1 MSHNSVSKVLIIL
14 YYWPPAGGPGVQRWL
29 KFVKYLKVMGVQPT
43 VYAPSN
49 PHYPTLDKSL
59 EMEIPNGVEI
69 IKAPIREP
77 YGFANL
83 FSKSDTKTLSKG
95 IIKAKS
101 KQNAL
106 QRLMLFVRGNLFIPD
121 ARMLWI
127 KPSVKRLSKLIQDN
141 NYDAIITTGPPH
153 SLHRI
158 GFHLKQKF
166 SQIKWI
172 ADFRDPWTNIGYH
185 HQLKLTAKSQ
195 QKHLQQEKEV
205 LDCAD
210 HIIVTSPSTQAE
222 FENKTTTPVSLIT
235 NGFDDV
241 DFHTAL
247 DEHFTLSHIGTLL
260 NERNPENLW
269 LALSELIEESEQF
282 KTQVELKFVGQVGQN
297 IVDSI
302 EKYGLKKHCNF
313 MGYLPHKDA
322 QEQMQSAQVLLLVEK
337 DLNQTKGIIPGKFFE
352 YLQARR
358 PIISIG
364 PKDWDVLKL
373 INTHKAG
380 LAFNHQDK
388 SELKSSIKAYFDDF
402 MKGKLKVN
410 STHIGVYHRKHL
422 TEKLIEIIN
431 RVNQNSP
438 ARF

>member
-1 MSHNSVSKVLIIL
+1 MTHKSVSKVLIVL

-29 KFVKYLKVMGVQPT
+29 KFVKYLKAMGVQPT
-43 VYAPSN
+43 VYAPRS

-69 IKAPIREP
+69 IKAPISEP

-95 IIKAKS
+95 IIKTKS
-101 KQNAL
+101 RQNAL

-127 KPSVKRLSKLIQDN
+127 KPSVKRLRKLIQDN

-158 GFHLKQKF
+158 GYKLKQKF
-166 SQIKWI
+166 SHIKWI

-185 HQLKLTAKSQ
+185 HQLKLTEKSQ

-222 FENKTTTPVSLIT
+222 FESKTTTPVSLIT
-235 NGFDDV
+235 NGFDDI

-269 LALSELIEESEQF
+269 QVISELIEESEHF
-282 KTQVELKFVGQVGQN
+282 KTHIELKFVGQVGQN

-302 EKYGLKKHCNF
+302 ERYGLKKHSNF
-313 MGYLPHKDA
+313 LGYLPHKDA
-322 QEQMQSAQVLLLVEK
+322 QEHMHSAQVLLLIEK
-337 DLNQTKGIIPGKFFE
+337 NFKQTRGIIPGKFFE
-352 YLQARR
+352 YLQSKR
-358 PIISIG
+358 PVLGIG
-364 PKDWDVLKL
+364 PQGWDV
-373 INTHKAG
+373 AG
-380 LAFNHQDK
+380 LIKDHQAGSAFNYEDK
-388 SELKSSIKAYFDDF
+388 TELKSFITSCFNDF
-402 MKGKLKVN
+402 MKGKLKVDSRN
-410 STHIGVYHRKHL
+410 IEKYHRKYL
-422 TEKLIEIIN
+422 TEKLVEVIEKEI
-431 RVNQNSP
+431 
-438 ARF
+438 